1 MSAMKFC
8 YSLIQDEGAKKPAYQ
23 FLDDHIYNTIWITL
37 QSFVDDV
44 MGRNYDVITIQNI
57 FVLRRP
63 RVAIFADII
72 RIITIFCKTIF
83 KDLKMLKELEIIYEN
98 AIYIR
103 VSWYRRICW
112 SLVKNCWCELNARCE
127 SRVSY
132 IFWIFTGEGICVA
145 EFQKGRTFLVP
156 LTHPWAASK
165 RLIRNRVDA
174 EILSFQF

>member
-37 QSFVDDV
+37 QSFVDDE

-57 FVLRRP
+57 FVSRRP

-83 KDLKMLKELEIIYEN
+83 KDLKNVKR
-98 AIYIR
+98 IR
-103 VSWYRRICW
+103 NYLRKCNLYPS
-112 SLVKNCWCELNARCE
+112 
-127 SRVSY
+127 
-132 IFWIFTGEGICVA
+132 
-145 EFQKGRTFLVP
+145 FLV
-156 LTHPWAASK
+156 
-165 RLIRNRVDA
+165 
-174 EILSFQF
+174 